1 MGGVLSG
8 SRGWRG
14 GKRPTSHLPAVRL
27 THADRFSL
35 KYRAAYIRIDDP
47 DYGIVVHGSR
57 EWFVGIEW
65 TSQNY
70 GGQRRWLV
78 CPCCQTR
85 RVALYINGK
94 ELACRVCLNLRYE
107 STHDNRRE
115 RAMRTA
121 DRIRTALGWQPGILN
136 PNGKKPKNM
145 HWRTYQR
152 LTGEIEA
159 ITNGLLGALP
169 DWIDRLERG
178 MDLRRQNWRVGGG

>member
-14 GKRPTSHLPAVRL
+14 GKRSTTALPAVRL
-27 THADRFSL
+27 THADTFTL
-35 KYRAAYIRIDDP
+35 KHRAAYIRIEGH
-47 DYGIVVHGSR
+47 DYGTVVHGSR
-57 EWFVGIEW
+57 EWFVGIER
-65 TSQNY
+65 TPLNY
-70 GGQRRWLV
+70 GGTRCWLV
-78 CPCCQTR
+78 CPCCKTR
-85 RVALYINGK
+85 RVALYVDGPV
-94 ELACRVCLNLRYE
+94 LACRICLNLRYE

-121 DRIRTALGWQPGILN
+121 DRIRAALGWQPGILN

-152 LTGEIEA
+152 LTRELEA

-169 DWIDRLERG
+169 DWIDRLERS
-178 MDLRRQNWRVGGG
+178 MDLRRKNWRVGGD